1 VSAPEPQV
9 SVVICTRNRAGL
21 LQQAIASVVEQEV
34 HRADLE
40 VIVVD
45 NGSSDG
51 TLDVARSFGPP
62 VRYLREDR
70 IGLCIARN
78 TGWRAAIGRYIAF
91 FDDDAIAAPGWLEAI
106 CEAFATGPPD
116 LAIVGGRVEPVWQ
129 GPPPTWLS
137 RDVAGSLAIVDWGPA
152 ADFIG
157 DIRRRWLA
165 GVNMAVRRSVLE
177 EIGGFHPW
185 LDRVGGKLLSS
196 GDVFLQKQALERG
209 YRCLYLPEMTVR
221 HLVPTARLTQG
232 WFRRRFLWQGISDA
246 VMLLIERGPTRGERL
261 RLAIRRAAKM
271 LRSPGKLAAL
281 IRPTVRPNT
290 FRTKC
295 HALIDVGYI
304 LGLLGAAGH

>member
-1 VSAPEPQV
+1 LMQ
-9 SVVICTRNRAGL
+9 R
-21 LQQAIASVVEQEV
+21 
-34 HRADLE
+34 
-40 VIVVD
+40 
-45 NGSSDG
+45 
-51 TLDVARSFGPP
+51 
-62 VRYLREDR
+62 
-70 IGLCIARN
+70 
-78 TGWRAAIGRYIAF
+78 
-91 FDDDAIAAPGWLEAI
+91 
-106 CEAFATGPPD
+106 
-116 LAIVGGRVEPVWQ
+116 
-129 GPPPTWLS
+129 
-137 RDVAGSLAIVDWGPA
+137 
-152 ADFIG
+152 
-157 DIRRRWLA
+157 
-165 GVNMAVRRSVLE
+165 
-177 EIGGFHPW
+177 
-185 LDRVGGKLLSS
+185 
-196 GDVFLQKQALERG
+196 QALERG